1 MCPRAH
7 SSYSSSSDYSL
18 TLAHLVARCYFWCSG
33 GTHLHVLPFPK
44 LCRCLS
50 WPSRACPHYHGLV
63 FGWEEQLSTL
73 TRPSRRNEQNNT
85 VAYEWARPPLGL
97 HKAPGHINNV
107 LMRMCAITVINT
119 AQRQAT
125 VRSLDF
131 QEGFVLHTS
140 RESWTSTERPFLEPP
155 AWLRLCPLLW
165 IHRMDNECFLMKQSL
180 GWECYLNM
188 FYWTLLIMWHVYCGL
203 IWTSYI
209 CLFSIVPG
217 VMKAMNHR
225 LSTCVC

>member
-1 MCPRAH
+1 MMCPRAP

-18 TLAHLVARCYFWCSG
+18 TLAHLVARCYFWCSR

-50 WPSRACPHYHGLV
+50 WPSRACPHCHGLV

-73 TRPSRRNEQNNT
+73 TRPSRRNEQNNM

-97 HKAPGHINNV
+97 HEAPGHINNV

-125 VRSLDF
+125 VRSPDF

-140 RESWTSTERPFLEPP
+140 RESWTSTERPFLELLDWGYALSCGFTEWTMNVFLWNRRVLFEHVVLNTSNYVTCIVGWYEP
-155 AWLRLCPLLW
+155 A
-165 IHRMDNECFLMKQSL
+165 IF
-180 GWECYLNM
+180 
-188 FYWTLLIMWHVYCGL
+188 V
-203 IWTSYI
+203 
-209 CLFSIVPG
+209 
-217 VMKAMNHR
+217 
-225 LSTCVC
+225 